1 MQEKIPEVNQDNERI
16 LESVCCFALDM
27 DGTIYL
33 GEKWIDGAREFLR
46 RIEESGRSYVF
57 LTNNSSKNA
66 EAYVEKLHRMGW
78 EIGPEKI
85 ITSGQAA
92 IFYLKKHFSGK
103 KVYLLGNPLLCAEF
117 EQAGIVLEED
127 EPDVVVVGFDTS
139 LDYKKMCKVCDHVRA
154 GLPYLAT
161 GVYSCVGFSLS
172 GPDHRETEWRYYRLS
187 GRTGRCGERA
197 DCYGRRPSLYGYRGR
212 QE

>member
-1 MQEKIPEVNQDNERI
+1 MQEKIPEMNQDNERI
-16 LESVCCFALDM
+16 LESVRCFALDM

-33 GEKWIDGAREFLR
+33 GEKWIDGAGEFLQ

-78 EIGPEKI
+78 EIGQEKI

-103 KVYLLGNPLLCAEF
+103 KVYLLGNPLL
-117 EQAGIVLEED
+117 
-127 EPDVVVVGFDTS
+127 
-139 LDYKKMCKVCDHVRA
+139 
-154 GLPYLAT
+154 
-161 GVYSCVGFSLS
+161 
-172 GPDHRETEWRYYRLS
+172 
-187 GRTGRCGERA
+187 
-197 DCYGRRPSLYGYRGR
+197 
-212 QE
+212 